1 MQTSTRGSGI
11 ILGLI
16 FGRGTEYVMRN
27 LPVLCCCLVLACGV
41 AVAQGLSPKAG
52 AVSAGLY
59 TNLYFGMNYKLPEDW
74 KVRFVGMEGGCE
86 RECVL
91 LDAGAP
97 EEKSRRAVT
106 VTAEL
111 AAAAGSPER
120 ATLAGTA
127 LEGMGAKK
135 VAPPKEILIAGRKGN
150 RTDYSSKLV
159 AGEVYYTIV
168 VLPAKDYA
176 LVFSFSS
183 ESRKQLDIMV
193 NELPKA
199 INFVGQS

>member
-1 MQTSTRGSGI
+1 
-11 ILGLI
+11 
-16 FGRGTEYVMRN
+16 MRN
-27 LPVLCCCLVLACGV
+27 LPVLYCCLVLACGV

-52 AVSAGLY
+52 AVSEGLY
-59 TNLYFGMNYKLPEDW
+59 TNLYFGMNYKLPADW
-74 KVRFVGMEGGCE
+74 TVSFVAREGVCE

-91 LDAGAP
+91 LDARAP

-111 AAAAGSPER
+111 LSAAGSTER
-120 ATLAGTA
+120 VCLAGRA
-127 LEGMGAKK
+127 LEEMGAKK
-135 VAPPKEILIAGRKGN
+135 VAAAKEISIAGHKGN
-150 RTDYSSKLV
+150 RADYSSTL
-159 AGEVYYTIV
+159 ATGEVYYTIV

-183 ESRKQLDIMV
+183 ESRKHLDVMV